1 MVAMSGDVGDFVEK
15 DEEMENKGP
24 RAVLDFINKHNDHE
38 P

>member
-15 DEEMENKGP
+15 DEEVDSKGP
-24 RAVLDFINKHNDHE
+24 RAILDFINKHNDLE